1 VRGLVRGLVRVECDI
16 LGLVRAECGI
26 LESLLAT
33 GTSERFSSRFSWSNL
48 GVIYLVRGLVKN

>member
-1 VRGLVRGLVRVECDI
+1 MRGLVRGLVRVECDM

-33 GTSERFSSRFSWSNL
+33 GTSLRFSSRFS
-48 GVIYLVRGLVKN
+48 